1 MKTHLIPVGTDGP
14 LVPILVGLPFALVH
28 SRRASGSPIPPPVV
42 AEALIDTGADVT
54 VLDPAVLAPLVA
66 SGLPV
71 RRTVFVNSPAL
82 GGVAPLFEYEV
93 GLTVA
98 ADPGVPKSGL
108 TIRTLLVVERQLG
121 ALGYQALVGRDVLDQ
136 CVLVYDGPGRRAVL
150 GY

>member
-1 MKTHLIPVGTDGP
+1 VKTHLIVVGTDGL
-14 LVPILVGLPFALVH
+14 LVLVGLPFAEVQRL
-28 SRRASGSPIPPPVV
+28 RAAGSPVPPPV
-42 AEALIDTGADVT
+42 AADALIDSGSDVT

-98 ADPGVPKSGL
+98 ADPAVPKFGL
-108 TIRTLLVVERQLG
+108 TIRTLPVVERQLG
-121 ALGYQALVGRDVLDQ
+121 ALGYQAPIGRDVLEQ
-136 CVLVYDGPGRRAVL
+136 
-150 GY
+150 